1 MAASVVP
8 YFANDEGV
16 RRIKVG
22 VHELKCMGARAPFD
36 HPHVYLD
43 MGADNE
49 ILCPYCSTVYTY
61 DEQLEATASD
71 PAGALVTAY
80 GANEHAD

>member
-22 VHELKCMGARAPFD
+22 VRELKCMGARAPFD

-43 MGADNE
+43 MGADSE
-49 ILCPYCSTVYTY
+49 ILCPYCSTVYAH
-61 DEQLEATASD
+61 DERLAATASD

-80 GANEHAD
+80 GASEHAD